1 MSNRFKTNSR
11 FSSLLE
17 ENKNEHK
24 NKRNENIYNKR
35 YDNDDLKKRRQL
47 EEPINQDIN
56 INNFPE
62 LILIKNNKTLSTE
75 MNYMNVIKK
84 VETKC
89 NKEQIISRPNF
100 DKQYI
105 NLQPGWNLLKKD
117 LKTIIIDI
125 SREEN
130 LTCENK
136 VAYEVFEKLAKL
148 HEKRSKEYI
157 ELWGYDEWEKM
168 FRFSNYDY
176 EYFNKLDEQ
185 YTQEIEEVELEY
197 TDSDTDLN

>member
-1 MSNRFKTNSR
+1 MTNIFKTNSR
-11 FSSLLE
+11 FSVLLE
-17 ENKNEHK
+17 ENEDKNKRNENENK

-35 YDNDDLKKRRQL
+35 YANDDLKKRREL
-47 EEPINQDIN
+47 EEKGKNINQDIS

-62 LILIKNNKTLSTE
+62 LILIKNKKTLSTE
-75 MNYMNVIKK
+75 MNFMNVIKK

-89 NKEQIISRPNF
+89 NKEKIISHPNL
-100 DKQYI
+100 DKEYI

-117 LKTIIIDI
+117 LKSIIIDI
-125 SREEN
+125 SSEEK
-130 LTCENK
+130 LKCKNK
-136 VAYEVFEKLAKL
+136 VACEVFEILEKL
-148 HEKRSKEYI
+148 HEKRTNEYI

-185 YTQEIEEVELEY
+185 YREEIE
-197 TDSDTDLN
+197 